1 MQLQVACLASNI
13 RSRIDISQCRSLSL
27 ALECYAD
34 QSASQSGVEVPP
46 IFTGT
51 RPTVSA
57 STELL
62 LQFCTSFAILS
73 VMRSLSWQL
82 FRAMAKYK
90 PRAVLRA
97 YAAIQVG
104 QDLQSVRA
112 FSSSSSKHS
121 KPELVHF
128 REIGGAMAA
137 MWSAYFDRC
146 SCLLYVV
153 DAAAEPQQLAA
164 ACELLFQQLLHSG
177 LNSKRVVVCLNKTDL
192 CSSDAIER
200 AVACLKLD
208 EVPLWAGHSV
218 QVVQAS
224 ALTGNNVLAVLRAV
238 QQQQPA
244 VAAAYSATKAAGC
257 VPQTT
262 ASKQQLQLPALVPKT
277 QATCAAR

>member
-1 MQLQVACLASNI
+1 VAA
-13 RSRIDISQCRSLSL
+13 
-27 ALECYAD
+27 
-34 QSASQSGVEVPP
+34 
-46 IFTGT
+46 
-51 RPTVSA
+51 
-57 STELL
+57 
-62 LQFCTSFAILS
+62 
-73 VMRSLSWQL
+73 
-82 FRAMAKYK
+82 YK
-90 PRAVLRA
+90 LRAVLRA

-112 FSSSSSKHS
+112 FNSSNSKHN

-146 SCLLYVV
+146 SCLLYVI

-208 EVPLWAGHSV
+208 EVLLWAGHSV

-238 QQQQPA
+238 QQQQQPA
-244 VAAAYSATKAAGC
+244 VAYSATKAAGC

-262 ASKQQLQLPALVPKT
+262 AAKQQLQLPALVPKT
-277 QATCAAR
+277 QATCAAG